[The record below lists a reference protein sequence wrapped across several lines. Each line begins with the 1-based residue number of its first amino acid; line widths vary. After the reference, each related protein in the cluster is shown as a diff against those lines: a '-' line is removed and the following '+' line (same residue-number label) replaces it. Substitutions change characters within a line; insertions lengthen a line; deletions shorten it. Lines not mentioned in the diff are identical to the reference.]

1 MHWRAIR
8 VTGVVKVFAT
18 ITLVGVA
25 SDSSA
30 ETYGEFA
37 DRSLK
42 LYAQR
47 ISEDCKPFKGG
58 SDERRRCMYV
68 VSVDFLRQHG
78 ATCALIPDTLISGC
92 TIAELTISKT
102 PEKLRSK

>member
-1 MHWRAIR
+1 MLWRTR
-8 VTGVVKVFAT
+8 CVTSVVKVFAAT
-18 ITLVGVA
+18 ALA
-25 SDSSA
+25 SLACDSSA

-47 ISEDCKPFKGG
+47 ISDDCKPFKGG